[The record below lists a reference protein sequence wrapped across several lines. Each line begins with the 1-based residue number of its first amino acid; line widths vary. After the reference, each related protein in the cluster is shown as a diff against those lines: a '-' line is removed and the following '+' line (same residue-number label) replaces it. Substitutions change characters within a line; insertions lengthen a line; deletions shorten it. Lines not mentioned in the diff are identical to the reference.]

1 MELQREHEW
10 KGKKEKKKIGDWPF
24 FRVGGERKEDGKK
37 WGAKSFGIGRKRW
50 EEKKI
55 RGEGRRPKG
64 VFLGEE
70 REEWEGKKN

>member
-1 MELQREHEW
+1 MSGRGNERKKNWGPTVFPSWGREE
-10 KGKKEKKKIGDWPF
+10 
-24 FRVGGERKEDGKK
+24 RGERSEDGKK

-70 REEWEGKKN
+70 REEWEGKKEKK